1 MFNRLANYVKY
12 IDIFQEETMFTD
24 RGKKNFRS
32 ILGAVLS
39 LMLIV
44 ATIVLAVLFGREI
57 YQRKRPSLSV
67 SENYIKNSRVKVQ
80 DINPFMLFTDA
91 YGRMIPNIHDY
102 YEFLLFYMTLSD
114 KIVGGMGALN
124 WTIERCTM
132 DHFKGVLDKVN
143 QNDVAEIIT
152 YLPAYCFNYNNN
164 TDYFQNQYKDVN
176 STWFEI
182 DISLCN
188 PKKKKCGEK
197 FDFIKQE
204 SYLTFFY
211 INSYTDSLDYENP
224 VKYYYDKITTQ
235 LTYLYLKRNFIYIS
249 NNQYRSDN
257 GWIIED
263 TRYIDYYQLYKYIP
277 EINSK
282 VDYDDGYVLW
292 NTLVS
297 PNISKET
304 NRSYVKVQNLFANI
318 GGIVNAFIIIINV
331 FFNHYLRFN
340 FVMSLREFLNPG
352 DQDYQIKRGLHNQT
366 IMGLRNVDNERNEI
380 NNNIINKSEKNYNY
394 TVTNTNPNNILNN
407 NLFNVNNIGKVTENN
422 NIINNNNNNTAKEV
436 KKFSINHKSIEKNN
450 VECNDKQENNQSI
463 NSINNFTN
471 KLNKEDLKLNNQN
484 KVVANVSNEGINDIE
499 KPKIMDSALI
509 NNYFRT
515 VNKLD
520 SKGFIKMN
528 MKESQNSFKF
538 DNLEFENLSYIH
550 FCCSKIFCRSKTRV
564 YDEIRNEI
572 DGIFDVHNISSFLK
586 YNYLLV
592 DPSTL
597 KSY

>member
-24 RGKKNFRS
+24 RGKKNYRS

-91 YGRMIPNIHDY
+91 YGQMIPNIHDY
-102 YEFLLFYMTLSD
+102 YEFLLFYVTVTD
-114 KIVGGMGALN
+114 KLEGGMGYLN

-132 DHFKGVLDKVN
+132 DHFKGVLDKVS
-143 QNDVAEIIT
+143 QNDIAEIIT
-152 YLPAYCFNYNNN
+152 GLPTYCFNYNNS

-188 PKKKKCGEK
+188 PKKKKCGDN
-197 FDFIKQE
+197 FNFIKQE
-204 SYLTFFY
+204 SYLTLFFV
-211 INSYTDSLDYENP
+211 NSYTDSLNYDNP

-235 LTYLYLKRNFIYIS
+235 LTYLYLKRNFIFFS

-340 FVMSLREFLNPG
+340 FVMSLREFLNPS
-352 DQDYQIKRGLHNQT
+352 DKDYQLKRALHIQSF
-366 IMGLRNVDNERNEI
+366 MGLRDVENEKNE
-380 NNNIINKSEKNYNY
+380 NNNIINKSENNYC
-394 TVTNTNPNNILNN
+394 TVTNTNNNLNN
-407 NLFNVNNIGKVTENN
+407 NLINVNNIDRTTENYN
-422 NIINNNNNNTAKEV
+422 NINNKAIEIQN
-436 KKFSINHKSIEKNN
+436 KFCIKNKSIEKNN
-450 VECNDKQENNQSI
+450 AECNDKQENNQSY
-463 NSINNFTN
+463 NSFNNFTN

-484 KVVANVSNEGINDIE
+484 KVVAKVANDGNSEIE

-515 VNKLD
+515 ANKLE
-520 SKGFIKMN
+520 SKLSLKLN
-528 MKESQNSFKF
+528 MKGSQNSFKF

-550 FCCSKIFCRSKTRV
+550 FCCSKIFCSSKTKV
-564 YDEIRNEI
+564 YDEIRSEI